1 VDEARLKS
9 ISLFEGLSK
18 KERRRVAQCADEVDI
33 REGKRLVAE
42 GDFAYEFFVIEQ
54 GTAEVTNGR
63 KRLAELGP
71 GDFLGEMGVLERA
84 PRNATVV
91 ATSPMTVIVMTGRD
105 VRQIGREMP
114 QVAQQITAA
123 AERRAQAFMEKLPGA

>member
-1 VDEARLKS
+1 VNEARLKS

-54 GTAEVTNGR
+54 GTAEVTHGG

-84 PRNATVV
+84 PRNANVV

-105 VRQIGREMP
+105 LRQIGREMP
-114 QVAQQITAA
+114 EVTQQITAA